1 MMRTADASL
10 AATMAL
16 SPREWAIATQIGLL
30 AVMAFRIPGV
40 RSTLPT
46 LVRQLVSAAIL
57 VPLVAL
63 AGWVALLVIGAS
75 RVGLWNMNLLK
86 DTVIWFLTSA
96 FATLF
101 AAVKAGK
108 TDGYFWT
115 ATKQAVGAAVFLQYA
130 MNMHSFN
137 YFVELVL
144 QAALLLFGVM
154 LAYTSRKEEYRGA
167 HTLLLGIYGLLIIV
181 VVTFTVRGIIHG
193 WDGIDASQTVL
204 SLALSVW
211 LPLGVLPFIWVFA
224 VAMAYEVLLK
234 RMSKPVFGLRAPRL
248 TLAATIATL
257 GPDLRAVNDLP
268 RHPSDLR
275 AIASATSWSATREA
289 VRVYRHRRARKRDE
303 AGLAARRL
311 ARLAGARG
319 TDPAGRQLDQ
329 REIKETRDALHWLA
343 TCHMGHHRNRGAY
356 RADLME
362 VLGDFTKQGLP
373 PEHGIQM
380 AVASGGSSW
389 YAWRRTPSDLVL
401 GIGAV
406 EAPPDQWFYAAMHPP
421 HGRPSLESG
430 WERTLSTAPDW
441 SS

>member
-275 AIASATSWSATREA
+275 AIASATSWSATRRPFASTATDGHANATKPASPPADSLVLQVHAERTRLVDSWTS
-289 VRVYRHRRARKRDE
+289 VRS
-303 AGLAARRL
+303 RRL
-311 ARLAGARG
+311 G
-319 TDPAGRQLDQ
+319 THFTGSR
-329 REIKETRDALHWLA
+329 HA
-343 TCHMGHHRNRGAY
+343 TWDTIGT
-356 RADLME
+356 E
-362 VLGDFTKQGLP
+362 V
-373 PEHGIQM
+373 
-380 AVASGGSSW
+380 
-389 YAWRRTPSDLVL
+389 RTGP
-401 GIGAV
+401 
-406 EAPPDQWFYAAMHPP
+406 
-421 HGRPSLESG
+421 
-430 WERTLSTAPDW
+430 T
-441 SS
+441 